1 MIQLIRK
8 LPFFEVLVEADE
20 GLQLPLFE
28 MFLQN
33 GLVDK
38 QFHHVLSPK
47 NRIGNMVFSV
57 KISTL
62 GSRDC
67 LATSF
72 QQRK

>member
-38 QFHHVLSPK
+38 QFHHVLSP
-47 NRIGNMVFSV
+47 
-57 KISTL
+57 
-62 GSRDC
+62 
-67 LATSF
+67 
-72 QQRK
+72 